1 MFPTHRVFAG
11 RPDIDPHGDAF
22 PDVDEALEALERGS
36 AGEPLAVF
44 VSASEARLVRGG
56 DEELDVDLVDRF
68 GHEGISYTPDRDEAL
83 RRVRGG
89 EADCAF
95 LLRPP
100 RIADVFER
108 ARRGDPLPPKTTYFY
123 PKLLSGLLFHP
134 VDP

>member
-1 MFPTHRVFAG
+1 M
-11 RPDIDPHGDAF
+11 
-22 PDVDEALEALERGS
+22 
-36 AGEPLAVF
+36 
-44 VSASEARLVRGG
+44 RGG
-56 DEELDVDLVDRF
+56 DGELDVDLVDRF

-83 RRVRGG
+83 RRVRDG
-89 EADCAF
+89 EADCAY

-100 RIADVFER
+100 RIADVFDR